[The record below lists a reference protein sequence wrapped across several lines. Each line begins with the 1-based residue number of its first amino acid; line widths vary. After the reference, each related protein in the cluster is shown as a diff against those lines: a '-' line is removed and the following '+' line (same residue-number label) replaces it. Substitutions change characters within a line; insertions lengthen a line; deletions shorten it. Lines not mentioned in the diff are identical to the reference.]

1 MVRPSCHG
9 VSSWGPTARLSARSL
24 RPPTPGVPLLA
35 FALMG
40 PEDLPSL
47 LAGSAEVVPA
57 EELERKLTLGRPLR
71 VKLGLDPTAPIV
83 TLGWAVVLHKLRQFQ
98 DAGHTAV
105 LIVGDFTAQVG
116 DPSGKTETRPR
127 LSEEEVRGYAE
138 RLLDQFWRILD
149 PERTEVRYNA
159 EWLEPMSMEEILRLS
174 ASTTV
179 ARMLERDD
187 FAKRYA
193 EGKPIS
199 IMEFLYPLLQG
210 MDSVAV
216 EADVELG
223 GRDQTFN
230 LLVGRDLQREFDQEP
245 QVALTTPLLVG
256 TDGVQKMS
264 QSLGNYIGITDPP
277 DEMFGKLV
285 RVPDELIATYRLLAL
300 DFFRDPTEAER
311 VEKGLEDGSLD
322 PWEREATTR
331 ARGRRPVP
339 RAGGR
344 GGRRGAVRARPP
356 RARAPRRD
364 PEQGYPSRPGG
375 GGPRLPARSSW
386 PSSAS
391 PTPTSRGAQ
400 RHRAGRRTSRRASPD
415 QEPSCPSN
423 GSAAP
428 CSRLVV
434 AGSCA
439 WVRRSEGAG
448 VKPAP
453 SPTSLQVG
461 LPTPRPSG
469 STRTRPGRS
478 APTPARRRRARTG
491 SSRTRGTGSRAVVVP
506 CRTTGGRR
514 RQTASRSGRATARRR
529 TGRSVLRPGSV
540 PDRAIDAPVGIAE
553 KYVMFDGRY
562 RKSCAGIATGQ
573 RTRRTTVVV
582 PPRDPATRGRAAL
595 RDRVSPGPAPS

>member
-1 MVRPSCHG
+1 
-9 VSSWGPTARLSARSL
+9 
-24 RPPTPGVPLLA
+24 
-35 FALMG
+35 MG
-40 PEDLPSL
+40 PDDLPSL

-71 VKLGLDPTAPIV
+71 VKLGLDPTAPVV

-127 LSEEEVRGYAE
+127 LSQEEVRGYAG

-216 EADVELG
+216 EADIELG

-277 DEMFGKLV
+277 DEMFGKLARV
-285 RVPDELIATYRLLAL
+285 RDELIPMYRLLAL
-300 DFFRDPTEAER
+300 DFFLDPTEAER
-311 VEKGLEDGSLD
+311 VEQGLEDGSLD
-322 PWEREATTR
+322 AWDEKRRLARQVVDLYHGQGSGAGAQERFDRVHRERELPEDVAEVAIPADAIVEGTVYLPKLLAVLGLADSNSH
-331 ARGRRPVP
+331 ARRLIEQGGVRLDGQPVDGDALELPANELKGRVLQV
-339 RAGGR
+339 
-344 GGRRGAVRARPP
+344 GRRGFARL
-356 RARAPRRD
+356 
-364 PEQGYPSRPGG
+364 G
-375 GGPRLPARSSW
+375 
-386 PSSAS
+386 
-391 PTPTSRGAQ
+391 
-400 RHRAGRRTSRRASPD
+400 
-415 QEPSCPSN
+415 
-423 GSAAP
+423 
-428 CSRLVV
+428 
-434 AGSCA
+434 
-439 WVRRSEGAG
+439 
-448 VKPAP
+448 
-453 SPTSLQVG
+453 
-461 LPTPRPSG
+461 
-469 STRTRPGRS
+469 
-478 APTPARRRRARTG
+478 
-491 SSRTRGTGSRAVVVP
+491 
-506 CRTTGGRR
+506 
-514 RQTASRSGRATARRR
+514 
-529 TGRSVLRPGSV
+529 
-540 PDRAIDAPVGIAE
+540 
-553 KYVMFDGRY
+553 
-562 RKSCAGIATGQ
+562 
-573 RTRRTTVVV
+573 
-582 PPRDPATRGRAAL
+582 
-595 RDRVSPGPAPS
+595 